1 MKQIIPAALFLLSTL
16 LASGQGAVGSW
27 NDHLPYSRAFSI
39 AAGGG
44 KIWSSTGSGI
54 LIYDL
59 NSGTASKLSKVSGLT
74 ETAISHLAWCDAEE
88 SLVII
93 YRSTGIDIV
102 KKGIITH
109 IPDIKNKYIPGLKEI
124 NSVTVAGSR
133 AMLSSS
139 FGIVVVD
146 IKGRYI
152 ADTWRPGP
160 DGETNSVSE
169 TEILNSRI
177 YASTDRGIWSAPLN
191 RPGLSYF
198 GNWERLE
205 GFPEPGAAYSNITI
219 AGSSL
224 MITKPGSA
232 SLAGSRD
239 SLFLITPGQP
249 AALIAEEPAGTFRAL
264 DGNGNQVVA
273 SLSSSV
279 TIFSAQGE
287 VIRQI
292 TAYGWA
298 ETNPSGTLT
307 SGQDLWIADASVGLV
322 STRDYIRFTNHTL
335 PGPYTENVA
344 DIVFSGSNFYVTG
357 GTVDNAWG
365 NVYRPLQIFTG
376 NGDSWKSHIFYG
388 EADRDAMR
396 VIADPDNENHFFV
409 SSWGNGLYE
418 FLDGELI
425 NNYNQYNSPLAS
437 IRPGENYTRIC
448 GLAWDHDGNLWMTQ
462 TGVTGNLKALT
473 PDGNWIATPLNLSV
487 TAVGDMIID
496 RNQYI
501 WAVLPRGNGLLVYD
515 PAGTPANTSDDRY
528 IRLQVQDTEGHTMN
542 NLYSIAQD
550 LDGNIWV
557 GTDMGPVVYYN
568 PGKAFSSEM
577 KASRI
582 KIPRNDGSGLADYL
596 LGTQTVTAI
605 TVDGA
610 NRKWF
615 GTLSSGAFLMSD
627 DARKE
632 LARFDAGNSPLLSDN
647 IVKIAINGISGEVW
661 FGTAEGIVSYRGEAT
676 AGVDDYSGMYAFPNP
691 VREDF
696 EGVVT
701 VTGLVENSSV
711 KITDVSGN
719 LVWEGTSL
727 GGQATWDLLNYRGQR
742 VATGVYLVFCTTEDG
757 NLAGV
762 TKMLV
767 IR

>member
-1 MKQIIPAALFLLSTL
+1 MKQIIPFVYILLSTL

-27 NDHLPYSRAFSI
+27 NDHLPYSRSYSI
-39 AAGGG
+39 ATGGG
-44 KIWSSTGSGI
+44 KIWSSTGSAI
-54 LIYDL
+54 LIHDL
-59 NSGTASKLSKVSGLT
+59 RSGATSKLSKVSGLT

-88 SLVII
+88 SLII
-93 YRSTGIDIV
+93 VYRSTGIDIV
-102 KKGIITH
+102 KKGIVTH

-124 NSVTVAGSR
+124 NSITVTGSR
-133 AMLSSS
+133 ALLAAS

-169 TEILNSRI
+169 SVILNSRV
-177 YASTDRGIWSAPLN
+177 YASTDRGVWSALQN
-191 RPGLSYF
+191 RQGLSYF

-205 GFPEPGAAYSNITI
+205 GLPEPGAGYSRMVI
-219 AGSSL
+219 ASSSL
-224 MITKPGSA
+224 MIIKPGNH

-239 SLFLITPGQP
+239 SLFLITPGQS
-249 AALIAEEPAGTFRAL
+249 AALIAEEPAGTFRSL

-273 SLSSSV
+273 SLSSS
-279 TIFSAQGE
+279 IILYSAQGE
-287 VIRQI
+287 VTRQI
-292 TAYGWA
+292 TGYGWA
-298 ETNPSGTLT
+298 GTNPFGTLT
-307 SGQDLWIADASVGLV
+307 AGQELWIADGSSGLV
-322 STRDYIRFTNHTL
+322 STQDYTRFASHTL
-335 PGPYTENVA
+335 PGPYTDNVA
-344 DIVFSGSNFYVTG
+344 DIVFSGRKFYVTG

-376 NGDSWKSHIFYG
+376 SGDIWNSLILYG

-448 GLAWDHDGNLWMTQ
+448 GLARDRSGNLWMTQ

-473 PDGNWIATPLNLSV
+473 PEGNWITTPLNLSV
-487 TAVGDMIID
+487 TAVGDIIID

-501 WAVLPRGNGLLVYD
+501 WVVLPRGNGLLVYD

-528 IRLQVQDTEGHTMN
+528 IMLQLQDTEGHTMN
-542 NLYSIAQD
+542 NLYSIVQD
-550 LDGNIWV
+550 LDGNIWI
-557 GTDMGPVVYYN
+557 GTDMGPAVYYN

-605 TVDGA
+605 AVDGA

-647 IVKIAINGISGEVW
+647 IVKIAVNGISGEVW
-661 FGTAEGIVSYRGEAT
+661 FGTSEGIVSYRGEAT
-676 AGVDDYSGMYAFPNP
+676 SGVDDYSGMYAFPNP

-719 LVWEGTSL
+719 LVWESTSL
-727 GGQATWDLLNYRGQR
+727 GGQTTWDLLNYRGQR

-757 NLAGV
+757 NMAGV
-762 TKMLV
+762 TKILI